1 MPIPVAATSHTALA
15 ALSATVLAQIPAGDD
30 HKSPPADVTAQFE
43 QLGRWFYW
51 GVIGALAVA
60 GVLAGVYLAVAYNRH
75 GQLGEGEK
83 RIAIVAAA
91 AVIVGTSGG
100 WAAILL

>member
-1 MPIPVAATSHTALA
+1 MPTSMPAAVSALTA
-15 ALSATVLAQIPAGDD
+15 SVLAQIPSGDD
-30 HKSPPADVTAQFE
+30 HKSPPAEVTAQFE

-60 GVLAGVYLAVAYNRH
+60 GVLAGVYLAVAHHRH

-83 RIAIVAAA
+83 RVAIVAAA
-91 AVIVGTSGG
+91 AVIVGSSGG

>member
-1 MPIPVAATSHTALA
+1 MALTVPASLAYTAAA
-15 ALSATVLAQIPAGDD
+15 ALAQIPSGDD
-30 HKSPPADVTAQFE
+30 RKDPPAEVTAPFE
-43 QLGRWFYW
+43 QLGRFFYW

-60 GVLAGVYLAVAYNRH
+60 GVLAGVYLSVAYHRH

-83 RIAIVAAA
+83 RVAIVAVT